1 MVVCI
6 CLDNCKQFFNKK
18 KVIDLQKN
26 IEGCKTTILRM
37 RQDIDYLKEVNR
49 KLKEENSNL
58 KYTLKHQRTY

>member
-1 MVVCI
+1 MDV
-6 CLDNCKQFFNKK
+6 FNKK

-37 RQDIDYLKEVNR
+37 SQDLAYYKEENR

-58 KYTLKHQRTY
+58 KFTLKHQRTY

>member
-1 MVVCI
+1 MD
-6 CLDNCKQFFNKK
+6 LFNKK